1 MLYFS
6 LSLAAD
12 VSTSPAAPAVPPA
25 PGASFDEVFSSEGIN
40 VVHRQPDIFTFV
52 EVPDEKALSEM
63 VLTTI
68 QGISGVRATET
79 HVVSAV

>member
-1 MLYFS
+1 MTISWNKRRTTKY
-6 LSLAAD
+6 AND
-12 VSTSPAAPAVPPA
+12 HSTRDLQQTGKATL
-25 PGASFDEVFSSEGIN
+25 PGRYLDDTDRCDRVFEP
-40 VVHRQPDIFTFV
+40 H
-52 EVPDEKALSEM
+52 ALSEM